1 MDQIS
6 LEIGIILLS
15 TTKYLMGAGIAFSYK
30 LGILE
35 GFLTSTIGGILGVA
49 IYLFIFDKTESNIGK
64 KRKRRR
70 ISFLRFLARIRS
82 SYGLVGISIL
92 SPLVLSIPLGCFL
105 ARSFESNNKKI
116 LAYMSAGV
124 IAWGVLIFG
133 IKYIFDIDL
142 FRQLQ

>member
-30 LGILE
+30 LGIIE
-35 GFLTSTIGGILGVA
+35 GFLTSTVGGILGVC
-49 IYLFIFDKTESNIGK
+49 IYLFIFDKTESNFN
-64 KRKRRR
+64 KRKKKRR

-82 SYGLVGISIL
+82 GYGLVGIAVL

-116 LAYMSAGV
+116 FVYMSLGV
-124 IAWGVLIFG
+124 IAWSVVIFG
-133 IKYIFDIDL
+133 IKFIFDINL